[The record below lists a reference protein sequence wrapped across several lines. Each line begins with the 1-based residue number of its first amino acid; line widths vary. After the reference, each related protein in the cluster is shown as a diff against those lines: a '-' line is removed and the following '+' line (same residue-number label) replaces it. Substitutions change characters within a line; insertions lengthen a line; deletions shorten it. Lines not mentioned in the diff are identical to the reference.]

1 VAGQNNLHVL
11 FEGQRAVLVN
21 VQGMRMRPEM
31 FPWLREGE
39 IVSAPFA
46 TFISARHTNVMGY
59 KATCTYNLS
68 TVMLDLT
75 KHGLH

>member
-1 VAGQNNLHVL
+1 
-11 FEGQRAVLVN
+11 
-21 VQGMRMRPEM
+21 MRPEM